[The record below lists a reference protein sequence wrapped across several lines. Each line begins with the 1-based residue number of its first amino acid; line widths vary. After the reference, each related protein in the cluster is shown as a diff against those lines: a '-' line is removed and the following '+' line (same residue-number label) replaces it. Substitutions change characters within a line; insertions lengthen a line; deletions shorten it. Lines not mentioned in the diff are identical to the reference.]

1 MINELDESLKALL
14 VEKGG
19 FDPAEVD
26 ISFEIPTRDW
36 STPATRPT
44 VNLYLYDLRE
54 NSKLRETY
62 WEEESRNGRDVRIK
76 RLPLR
81 IDLSYMITCWT
92 GAIEDQHLLLWQVL
106 DTFYRNS
113 PLPEDI
119 LQGRL
124 KQLTH
129 PVRTEVAQ
137 SDGILKNVS
146 DFWGALENQLRPA
159 VNVLVTI
166 DLDLNEIQTV
176 PIVFARALKIGPRD
190 QAPAVPANGFR
201 LRDLAHGDE
210 APPFQLAGM
219 VRDAGGLPVGAAA
232 VRLIAVQEDGQ
243 PVQRGPTIQ
252 TDAGGRYFIPGIAH
266 SRGEA
271 PAGPRPGS
279 RAASYTLVV
288 EAPGRQPANIR
299 LTLEEGGKP
308 GDEEKLRTFVQ
319 EVVVPAEKS
328 G

>member
-1 MINELDESLKALL
+1 MINELDESLRTLL
-14 VEKGG
+14 IDKGG
-19 FDPAEVD
+19 FAPAEVD
-26 ISFEIPTRDW
+26 ISFDIPTRDW

-44 VNLYLYDLRE
+44 VNLYLYDIRE
-54 NSKLRETY
+54 NTKLRETY
-62 WEEESRNGRDVRIK
+62 WEEESRDGKDVKLR

-81 IDLSYMITCWT
+81 IDLSYMVTCWT
-92 GAIEDQHLLLWQVL
+92 GAVEDQHLLLWQVL

-124 KQLTH
+124 KLLTH

-159 VNVLVTI
+159 VNVLVTL

-176 PIVFARALKIGPRD
+176 PLVFTRALKVGPREPGPD
-190 QAPAVPANGFR
+190 GAANVLR
-201 LRDLAHGDE
+201 LASLAHGAD
-210 APPFQLAGM
+210 APPFQVAGR
-219 VRDAGGLPVGAAA
+219 VRDVAGLPVSSAA
-232 VRLIAVQEDGQ
+232 VRLIAVQADGQ

-252 TDAGGRYFIPGIAH
+252 TDAGGRYFIPGIAG
-266 SRGEA
+266 SRGEL
-271 PAGPRPGS
+271 PADQPS
-279 RAASYTLVV
+279 ATYTLVV
-288 EAPGRQPANIR
+288 EAPGRQPTNIR
-299 LTLEEGGKP
+299 LTLEGGQP
-308 GDEEKLRTFVQ
+308 GDGEKLRTVVH

-328 G
+328 D